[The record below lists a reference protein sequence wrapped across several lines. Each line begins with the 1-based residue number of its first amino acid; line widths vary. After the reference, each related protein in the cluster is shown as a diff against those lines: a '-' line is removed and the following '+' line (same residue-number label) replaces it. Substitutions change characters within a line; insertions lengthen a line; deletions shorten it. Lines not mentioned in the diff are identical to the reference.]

1 MPGLRVRFE
10 WNRQYE
16 KIRQEYSTLTDKMFA
31 VGLSRKEEVRRIY
44 LKWSKDRI
52 EDAYYGENLDY
63 LENLAVIQE
72 SISEEIEYFVKIIKK
87 KK

>member
-1 MPGLRVRFE
+1 
-10 WNRQYE
+10 
-16 KIRQEYSTLTDKMFA
+16 MFA